1 MNLAQQRQNL
11 GKMSL
16 DELADWMAGISMN
29 SPNDQIVRA
38 EFLRRQTEAAQESAE
53 AATETADYT
62 RNSARYMFW
71 SVVVLAASSIATLI
85 VTIAK

>member
-11 GKMSL
+11 GRKSL
-16 DELADWMAGISMN
+16 DDLADWMAGIGAG
-29 SPNDQIVRA
+29 SPNDQIVHA
-38 EFLRRQTEAAQESAE
+38 EFLRRQTLAAEDAAKATAKSAK
-53 AATETADYT
+53 YLL
-62 RNSARYMFW
+62 W